1 VAGFGVR
8 HGAPSL
14 AAGPEHVRLTAPDGA
29 TADLEVPWP
38 PLPAGPDA
46 DLDASVAALAGHAA
60 APRTA
65 LLVLVRRGGFAAGT
79 AREGELLDSAV
90 GTRYVQGRTAA
101 GGWSQQRFARRRRGQ
116 AAQLVDAAADAVCR
130 VLDRSTAPP
139 EVVVPGGDARLV
151 ADVLQDPRLRPV
163 ASLPRGPVLPV
174 PDPRL
179 AVLQDAAQRCRAVR
193 IRLEEG

>member
-1 VAGFGVR
+1 MAGFGVR

-38 PLPAGPDA
+38 PLPAGSG
-46 DLDASVAALAGHAA
+46 ASRDTVAALAAHAG

-65 LLVLVRRGGFAAGT
+65 LLVLVRRGGYAAGT
-79 AREGELLDSAV
+79 AREGRLLDSSV

-101 GGWSQQRFARRRRGQ
+101 GGWSQQRFARRRQGQ
-116 AAQLVDAAADAVCR
+116 AAQLVDAAVAAVCR
-130 VLDRSTAPP
+130 VVDRAQPAP
-139 EVVVPGGDARLV
+139 EVLVPGGDARLV
-151 ADVLQDPRLRPV
+151 AEVLDDPRLRAV

-179 AVLQDAAQRCRAVR
+179 AVLADAAQRCRAVR